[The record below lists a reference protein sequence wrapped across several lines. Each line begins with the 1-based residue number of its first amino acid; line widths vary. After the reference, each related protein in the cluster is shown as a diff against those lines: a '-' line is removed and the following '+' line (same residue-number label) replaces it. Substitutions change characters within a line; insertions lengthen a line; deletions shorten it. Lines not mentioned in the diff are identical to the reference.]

1 MPLSRLENFLK
12 NAEGNILYVNPS
24 DFDATDSFENQGNSL
39 SRPFKTIQ
47 RALIEAARFSYQQGK
62 NNDRIDRTTILVYP
76 GTHYI
81 DNRPGFSIE
90 EINGNAVYK
99 RKTGKDTWEE
109 TTLDQFGLTTNYDIL
124 DSSND
129 LYKYNSVLGGVILP
143 RGTSIIGLDLR
154 KTKIRPLFVPNP
166 KDDNVEYTSIFNVTG
181 TCYFTAFSIFDADP
195 TKTVFLDYTSS
206 KVVPNFSH
214 HKLVSFAY
222 ADGVNKVKLGNY
234 QTYITDLDMY
244 YYKVAKA
251 YGDITG
257 RGLVDFPVGKDFEP
271 SVDEFRIV
279 GSLDPNPLGISS
291 IRAGNGD
298 GTGDLNLITV
308 TTSNKQT
315 GETVPHNLFV
325 DSPFLINGVTIDS
338 GSYNGSFTVKE
349 IVGINTFTFVT
360 NTAPTEYLPNTNEID
375 TASLTIGSDTVS
387 SASPYIFNC
396 SLRSVYGMNGLWA
409 DGSRATGFKSIVVAQ
424 YTGVSLQKDNN
435 AFILYD
441 NGIFYDENTLPSNSL
456 EKPLHTNSRAI
467 FKPSYENFH
476 IRASNNAFIQAVS
489 VFAIGFARHFLTE
502 SGADMSITN
511 SNSNFGNTSLES
523 IGFKPESFD
532 RDDTGYITHIIPP
545 KEVNV
550 EENEVTWLSLDALK
564 VINSVSPD
572 KLYIYGADN
581 VEIVPAFQVDGY
593 RVGARNED
601 KLYLTITIGT
611 AQTTYSS
618 PILMPVSGGI
628 GTSAKKE
635 YKVTRI
641 NGQNNIVNNILSFS
655 SNHQL
660 INGEKIRIFSDTGQT
675 PDGLENEGIYYAI
688 TTGVGANQIKLAQS
702 LNDAIADV
710 PILGLTN
717 TGGVLTI
724 SSRVSDKLPGEIGHP
739 IQYDESESN
748 WYITGSAS
756 AVENQIYNAIVGI
769 GTSVIGTETSS
780 TFIKRKLDNRSIDD
794 KIYKIRY
801 VIPKEYENAKQP
813 EAGYVIQESKT
824 VGVTSISY
832 TNDTLLSSKDL
843 RNEKVIVNA
852 SAGSIINNN
861 QIVTITTELPHGLF
875 SGDSV
880 NIQKVRSTN
889 NPSASGIVSTYNGI
903 YTVDSILNSKQFQ
916 YTISGVST
924 NPGTFSNDIDSRN
937 TRQQREALP
946 VFSRDSYKNTFFIY
960 RVSQVKR
967 HIPGAD
973 GQDGIYH
980 LICLSSNVSPSSNV
994 GFGLDSKEFN
1004 QDVKN
1009 LYPQLDRDNFETN
1022 PKAAV
1027 SHAEL
1032 RTIGKITT
1040 SDKRHSI
1047 TREAIN
1053 FFAKNSKIGYGL
1065 TYVSLSGVGNT
1076 TITINTDVQHNLNS
1090 IKSVSFTPGSGYPAS
1105 QTLYSR
1111 QLFPIISSGEGAT
1124 VKVTTN
1130 ASGNISN
1137 VEILDPGSAY
1147 SVNDTLS
1154 IPGGSTASVVTVT
1167 GINDN
1172 RNTIIELNGFSQDD
1186 LNNVFKVISI
1196 PDSKSVV
1203 LDAPVGIS
1211 TYEPN
1216 TTGELPF
1223 AITSSE
1229 SCGIVSAV
1237 ASDTQTGIITYTT
1250 STAHGLLPGNKVRII
1265 QTGSNILN
1273 GEFVVRDSIGITT
1286 FSVVSY
1292 GLTQTAST
1300 SSGFVLRRTLS
1311 PNSRNIGRGEE
1322 NLGSRGS
1329 TLYDKVTVYT
1339 DQLFDGNSNTISFS
1353 DASSVRRGDY
1363 YAINSEI
1370 IRIASSSNPFTVL
1383 RGQFGTFKTSAPI
1396 GSSARKIKI
1405 IPTEVRR
1412 PSFMRASGHTF
1423 EYLGFGPGNYSTG
1436 MPQRQNRIL
1445 SEDEVL
1451 TSQAKEQRGGSVVY
1465 TGMNDLG
1472 EFFSGSKK
1480 LSSATGEESVIEAPI
1495 LTYTGDDSQ
1504 GESSTVSS
1512 GIFDELLVRQRL
1524 TVEGGENNNQ
1534 ASQFYGPVN
1543 FTQKVTNLSDFGIET
1558 KNLYLKGTAAQSKLV
1573 TVGIST
1579 PTSLTIAA
1587 PRSGDISL
1595 LSNPSNYIGHVR
1607 INNEWRPFG
1616 VISRQPDIIDIRT
1629 DKLHVNTVDNSSFDF
1644 EVRGE
1649 SKVQNLIVDGQVVF
1663 TQPQSLGNVT
1673 FQNATIQRTAVFTGL
1688 GLDPIT
1694 GLTSSY
1700 TQVHLAGISLL
1711 NDLEVTGISTFAKRV
1726 DFNTNVFGVGAKF
1739 GNIRIAVRD
1748 DNTIDSVIG
1757 DLTIDSD
1764 SGTTRI
1770 IDNLVVDGN
1779 VIELNTGNSVS
1790 IGGTITSRLS
1800 NSRTFDIGI
1809 GNTDGLTSISLHGDD
1824 RLYPNGG
1831 FIIRKNDTISGEGT
1845 DLIHRGSSKLSIN
1858 AVDADSSVS
1867 ILTNNTER
1875 VLVGSSGTVTVFQ
1888 NNSGTELKGNHFKL
1902 TQSGSGDVALSWDIT
1917 NNNANRRWYAGIDA
1931 SDGYSWKLA
1940 NPEASLAYGSES
1952 FDNPAETKL
1961 KIASNGNTIIS
1972 GTLTLGGNTLE
1983 TLSPTFSLLNNN
1995 AVIVNAFQAATTLN
2009 IGSNASNAS
2018 VTIRGTTQSN
2028 STGTGALIVGGG
2040 VGIAGNLYVGGY
2052 HGNTTIQGTLSASGD
2067 TTLGGKLSLA
2077 SHALVGGN
2085 LNVSGITTIT
2095 QGLLVGGDFDL
2106 TGSADIDGD
2115 VFARSYIKKNPG
2127 RPTNFLRAN
2136 GTDSILTGQ
2145 DFIDSLGFIPG
2156 PPITVST
2163 FPVGNSI
2170 LLDDISG
2177 SFNGS
2182 TLEFNLTRDGGTP
2195 FVPVG
2200 PINLIVSI
2208 GGVIQKGNT
2217 DYLVPTNESGE
2228 YTAKIRFTTAPTA
2241 GLSCF
2246 IIALGGQGALLSD
2259 PAWDRKGQI
2268 PVGIR
2273 DNAAVMQE
2281 VGADGSVLTAD
2292 SQSQTGVAWKSIPP
2306 GVPTGSVFYFAT
2318 SSAPSGYLICD
2329 GSIVPNGVGTVQGIT
2344 ANFAS
2349 LYAML
2354 GTTYGA
2360 AGKIPD
2366 LRNYFTAGS
2375 GSSYAIGSTGGSNT
2389 VALTEGEMPSHS
2401 HNGTTG
2407 SGGSHS
2413 HTGSTTS
2420 AGDHTHSGSTSSAGG
2435 HSHSGSTS
2443 AAGDHSHSGS
2453 TSPAGSHRHG
2463 YSRTQTNNTPK
2474 QPGGGPEANR
2484 GDTGGNTD
2492 TAGDHAHG
2500 MSLNPA
2506 GNHSHGMSL
2515 NPAGDHSH
2523 SMSLNSAG
2531 SHSHSISINSASD
2544 HTHSFTTSSAGSGN
2558 AHENRPPFVA
2568 LLPVIKY

>member
-81 DNRPGFSIE
+81 DNRPGYSIE
-90 EINGNAVYK
+90 EINGAAVYK
-99 RKTGKDTWEE
+99 RRTGPETWE
-109 TTLDQFGLTTNYDIL
+109 TATLDQFGLNTNYDIL
-124 DSSND
+124 DPSND

-166 KDDNVEYTSIFNVTG
+166 KDDNVDGTSIFNVTG

-195 TKTVFLDYTSS
+195 TKTVFLDYTSA

-308 TTSNKQT
+308 TTSNKQS
-315 GETVPHNLFV
+315 GETTPHNLFV

-338 GSYNGSFTVKE
+338 DSYNGSFTVKE
-349 IVGINTFTFVT
+349 VVGINTFSFIT
-360 NTAPTEYLPNTNEID
+360 NTAPSEFLPNLNDID

-396 SLRSVYGMNGLWA
+396 SLRSVYGMCGLYA
-409 DGSRATGFKSIVVAQ
+409 DGSKATGFKSIVVAQ

-441 NGIFYDENTLPSNSL
+441 NGIFYDENTLPVNSL

-467 FKPSYENFH
+467 FKPSYENYH

-489 VFAIGFARHFLTE
+489 VFAIGFSRHFLTE

-545 KEVNV
+545 REVVV

-572 KLYIYGADN
+572 RLYIYGAN
-581 VEIVPAFQVDGY
+581 NSEIVPAFQVDGY
-593 RVGARNED
+593 RIGARDDD

-618 PILMPVSGGI
+618 PILMPVSGGT
-628 GTSAKKE
+628 GLTSKKE
-635 YKVTRI
+635 YKVTRV
-641 NGQNNIVNNILSFS
+641 NGQNNIVNNILAFTT
-655 SNHQL
+655 NHQL

-675 PDGLENEGIYYAI
+675 PDGIENEGIYYAI

-702 LNDAIADV
+702 LNDAIANV
-710 PILGLTN
+710 PILGLSN
-717 TGGVLTI
+717 TGGVLKVV
-724 SSRVSDKLPGEIGHP
+724 SRVSDKLPGEIGHP
-739 IQYDESESN
+739 IQFDTVENN
-748 WYITGSAS
+748 WYVTGSTL
-756 AVENQIYNAIVGI
+756 VNQNQIYSAIVGI

-780 TFIKRKLDNRSIDD
+780 TFIKRRLDNRSIDD

-824 VGVTSISY
+824 VGVSSLSY

-843 RNEKVIVNA
+843 RNEKVISNA

-861 QIVTITTELPHGLF
+861 QIITITSELPHGL
-875 SGDSV
+875 SAGDSV
-880 NIQKVRSTN
+880 KIQKVRSTN
-889 NPSASGIVSTYNGI
+889 NPDALGIVSSYNGV
-903 YTVDSILNSKQFQ
+903 YTVDSVLNSKQFQ

-980 LICLSSNVSPSSNV
+980 LICLSSNVAPSTNV
-994 GFGLDSKEFN
+994 GFNLDKKQFN

-1009 LYPQLDRDNFETN
+1009 LYPQLDRDNFDTN
-1022 PKAAV
+1022 PKATV
-1027 SHAEL
+1027 SYADLETL
-1032 RTIGKITT
+1032 GKIIT

-1047 TREAIN
+1047 TREAVN

-1065 TYVSLSGVGNT
+1065 TSVTLTGVGNT
-1076 TITINTDVQHNLNS
+1076 IITVNTDVQHNLNS
-1090 IKSVSFTPGSGYPAS
+1090 IKSFTFTSGSGYPAS

-1130 ASGNISN
+1130 ASGNIAN
-1137 VEILDPGSAY
+1137 VELLDAGSAY
-1147 SVNDTLS
+1147 SINDTLS
-1154 IPGGSTASVVTVT
+1154 IPGGATASVVTVT
-1167 GINDN
+1167 GINN
-1172 RNTIIELNGFSQDD
+1172 NSNTVIELNGFSSED
-1186 LNNVFKVISI
+1186 LNNAFKILSI
-1196 PDSKSVV
+1196 PDSKSFV
-1203 LDAPVGIS
+1203 LGAPTGIS

-1216 TTGELPF
+1216 TNGELPY
-1223 AITSSE
+1223 ALVSGEAYGITSSVV
-1229 SCGIVSAV
+1229 SDIRTGIV
-1237 ASDTQTGIITYTT
+1237 TYTT
-1250 STAHGLLPGNKVRII
+1250 SLAHGLLPGNKVRIVE
-1265 QTGSNILN
+1265 TGSPILN
-1273 GEFVVRDSIGITT
+1273 GEFVVRESVGINT
-1286 FSVVSY
+1286 FTVVAY
-1292 GLTQTAST
+1292 GLTQTASS
-1300 SSGFVLRRTLS
+1300 SSGRVLKRTLS
-1311 PNSRNIGRGEE
+1311 PNARNIGRGEE
-1322 NLGSRGS
+1322 NLGSRAS
-1329 TLYDKVTVYT
+1329 TIYDKITVYI
-1339 DQLFDGNSNTISFS
+1339 DQVFDGNSNTISFS
-1353 DASSVRRGDY
+1353 DPSPVKRGDY
-1363 YAINSEI
+1363 YTINSEI

-1383 RGQFGTFKTSAPI
+1383 RGQFGTFKNTSPI
-1396 GSSARKIKI
+1396 GSAARKIKI
-1405 IPTEVRR
+1405 LAAEVRR

-1504 GESSTVSS
+1504 GESATVSS

-1558 KNLYLKGTAAQSKLV
+1558 KNLLLKGTAAQSKLI

-1579 PTSLTIAA
+1579 PTSLTIPA

-1595 LSNPSNYIGHVR
+1595 LSNPSNYVGHVR
-1607 INNEWRPFG
+1607 VNNEWRPFG
-1616 VISRQPDIIDIRT
+1616 LISRQPDILDVRT
-1629 DKLHVNTVDNSSFDF
+1629 DRLHVNTVGNSSFDF

-1673 FQNATIQRTAVFTGL
+1673 FQNATIQRTAIFTGL

-1711 NDLEVTGISTFAKRV
+1711 NDLEVTGISTFAGRV
-1726 DFNTNVFGVGAKF
+1726 DFNTNIFGVGAKF
-1739 GNIRIAVRD
+1739 GNIRIGVRN

-1770 IDNLVVDGN
+1770 IDNLVVNGTS
-1779 VIELNTGNSVS
+1779 IELNTGSEVS
-1790 IGGTITSRLS
+1790 IGGTITSRLN

-1809 GNTDGLTSISLHGDD
+1809 GNTNGVTSISLHGDD
-1824 RLYPNGG
+1824 RIYADGG
-1831 FIIRKNDTISGEGT
+1831 LIARKNANQSSDI
-1845 DLIHRGSSKLSIN
+1845 IHRGVSKLSIN
-1858 AVDADSSVS
+1858 ALDAGSEVS
-1867 ILTNNTER
+1867 ILTGNTER
-1875 VLVGSSGTVTVFQ
+1875 VLVGTSGTVTIFQ
-1888 NNSGTELKGNHFKL
+1888 NNSGTELKGNHLKL
-1902 TQSGSGDVALSWDIT
+1902 TQDGTGDTVLSWDIT
-1917 NNNANRRWYAGIDA
+1917 NNNANRRWYAGIDV
-1931 SDGYSWKLA
+1931 SDNYSWKLA
-1940 NPEASLAYGSES
+1940 NPEATLAYGLEN
-1952 FDNPAETKL
+1952 FDNPSETKL
-1961 KIASNGNTIIS
+1961 KISSNGDTIIA
-1972 GTLTLGGNTLE
+1972 GALTLGGNSLS
-1983 TLSPTFSLLNNN
+1983 TLSPTFSLLNDN
-1995 AVIVNAFQAATTLN
+1995 AVIVNAFRSATTLSM
-2009 IGSNASNAS
+2009 GSDASNAT
-2018 VTIRGTTQSN
+2018 VTVRGTTQSN
-2028 STGTGALIVGGG
+2028 STGTGALVVGGG

-2052 HGNTTIQGTLSASGD
+2052 HGNTTIQGTLSATGD
-2067 TTLGGKLSLA
+2067 TTLGGRLSLA
-2077 SHALVGGN
+2077 SHATIGGN
-2085 LNVSGITTIT
+2085 LRVSGITTIT
-2095 QGLLVGGDFDL
+2095 QSLLVGGDFDL

-2115 VFARSYIKKNPG
+2115 VFARSFIKKNPG

-2156 PPITVST
+2156 APITVST

-2182 TLEFNLTRDGGTP
+2182 TLVFNLTRDGGTP
-2195 FVPVG
+2195 FTPVG
-2200 PINLIVSI
+2200 PINLIVSV

-2217 DYLVPTNESGE
+2217 DYLVPTDGSG
-2228 YTAKIRFTTAPTA
+2228 AFLPQIRFTTAPTA

-2268 PVGIR
+2268 PIGVR

-2281 VGADGSVLTAD
+2281 VGSDGTVLTAD
-2292 SQSQTGVAWKSIPP
+2292 SESQTGVAWKTIPP

-2318 SSAPSGYLICD
+2318 ASAPSGYLICD
-2329 GSIVPNGVGTVQGIT
+2329 GSIVPNGVGTVQGVT
-2344 ANFAS
+2344 ANFAP
-2349 LYAML
+2349 LYSML
-2354 GTTYGA
+2354 GTTYGG

-2375 GSSYAIGSTGGSNT
+2375 GSSYPIGSTGGANT
-2389 VALTEGEMPSHS
+2389 VTLTTGELPSHS
-2401 HNGTTG
+2401 HGGTT
-2407 SGGSHS
+2407 SGGGAHT
-2413 HTGSTTS
+2413 HTGSTNSAGDHTHSGSSSSAGDHTHSGSSSS
-2420 AGDHTHSGSTSSAGG
+2420 AGDHTHSGSTSSAGS
-2435 HSHSGSTS
+2435 HSHSY
-2443 AAGDHSHSGS
+2443 
-2453 TSPAGSHRHG
+2453 R
-2463 YSRTQTNNTPK
+2463 RTETTNTPK
-2474 QPGGGPEANR
+2474 QPGGGPQANAGAS
-2484 GDTGGNTD
+2484 GDQTGN
-2492 TAGDHAHG
+2492 AGD
-2500 MSLNPA
+2500 
-2506 GNHSHGMSL
+2506 HSHGMSL
-2515 NPAGDHSH
+2515 NPAGSHSHNMSLNPAGGHSHNMSLNPGGTHSH
-2523 SMSLNSAG
+2523 SMD
-2531 SHSHSISINSASD
+2531 INSAPD
-2544 HTHSFTTSSAGSGN
+2544 HTHTFTTGSAGSGGP
-2558 AHENRPPFVA
+2558 HENRPPYVA